1 MACKIPLTNN
11 QFKYINSL
19 TNQLKA
25 ITIGVGPAGTGKTMF
40 ACQTA
45 ANALYEKK
53 CGKIVLTRPI
63 VAVDEMMGYLPGT
76 IDDKMNPW
84 TRPMFD
90 VFENYFTATRMKQL
104 LTDKTIEIAPLG
116 FMRGRTLS
124 NTFIVADEMQNST
137 TNQMKMLL
145 TRIGENSKMVLTG
158 DLEQCDLPPSTM
170 NGLVDIVTRVQSYDR
185 QLQYIDLVVMD
196 HHDIQRHPTVSEIL
210 EVYKKQD

>member
-53 CGKIVLTRPI
+53 CSRIVLTRPI
-63 VAVDEMMGYLPGT
+63 VAVDEMMGYLPGN

-90 VFENYFTATRMKQL
+90 VFETYFTSTRMKQL
-104 LTDKTIEIAPLG
+104 LNDKTIEIAPLG

-124 NTFIVADEMQNST
+124 NTFIIADEMQNST

-145 TRIGENSKMVLTG
+145 TRIGENSKMALTG

-170 NGLVDIVTRVQSYDR
+170 NGLVDIVTRVQTCQYP
-185 QLQYIDLVVMD
+185 LKYIDLVVLD
-196 HHDIQRHPTVSEIL
+196 GNDIQRHPTVSEVL
-210 EVYKKQD
+210 EVYEKNT

>member
-1 MACKIPLTNN
+1 
-11 QFKYINSL
+11 
-19 TNQLKA
+19 
-25 ITIGVGPAGTGKTMF
+25 
-40 ACQTA
+40 
-45 ANALYEKK
+45 
-53 CGKIVLTRPI
+53 
-63 VAVDEMMGYLPGT
+63 VAVDEMMGYLPGN